1 VTRDASDGGRPLA
14 GESVVVVGAGFG
26 GLSAAAHLADRGA
39 DVEVVERDDRVGGVA
54 NRIEAEG
61 FRFDTGPSW
70 YLMPETFERFFGA
83 FGRSPGDYYDLTR
96 LDPQYRLFWR
106 DGDRAEVPADRD
118 AVRALFESYEAGAAD
133 ALDDYLDGAAE
144 AYEVGMKRFVYEDRS
159 RLRDLLDVDVAR
171 SARGLSLLGT
181 MDDHVADYFD
191 HPKLRQIVQYS
202 LVFLG
207 GSPHNTP
214 ALYSLMSHVDLELG
228 VYYPEGGMYSVV
240 EGVADLATD
249 LGVTV
254 STGEEVRGI
263 DPGPTVETDR
273 RTLAPDHVVCNANPA
288 HVERDLLPPEG
299 RRYGADYWDSRTYAP
314 SAFLLYLGVEGSV
327 DPLAHH
333 SLVLPEDWDPHFA
346 SIFDDPAW
354 PDDPAYYVNVPSVTD
369 ETVAPDGCE
378 TVVVLVPVA
387 PGLDDGP
394 ERRAAFRDQILDDLA
409 EHAGVDL
416 RGRIV
421 VEREASVSTF
431 ADRFALPEGT
441 ALGLAHTL
449 RQTGPLRPSRRG
461 GLDGLY
467 YAGAFTGP
475 GIGVPMALLS
485 GEQTADAVVADASG
499 SRLDA
504 VADRVG
510 SLGTALPGAFPP

>member
-1 VTRDASDGGRPLA
+1 VTCDTHDDERPLA
-14 GESVVVVGAGFG
+14 DESAVVVGAGLG
-26 GLSAAAHLADRGA
+26 GLSAACHLADRGA
-39 DVEVVERDDRVGGVA
+39 DVEVIERNSRVGGVA
-54 NRIEAEG
+54 SRIETGG

-70 YLMPETFERFFGA
+70 YLMPETFERFFDA
-83 FGRSPGDYYDLTR
+83 FDRSPEDYYDLTR

-106 DGDRAEVPADRD
+106 DGDRADVPADLD
-118 AVRALFESYEAGAAD
+118 AVRDLFESYEDGAAE
-133 ALDDYLDGAAE
+133 ALDDYLASAAE
-144 AYEVGMKRFVYEDRS
+144 AYEVGTERFVYEDRS
-159 RLRDLLDVDVAR
+159 RLRDLVDVDVVR

-181 MDDHVADYFD
+181 MDDHVAGFFD
-191 HPKLRQIVQYS
+191 SPKLRQIVQYS

-207 GSPHNTP
+207 GAPHNTP
-214 ALYSLMSHVDLELG
+214 ALYSLMSYVDLELG

-240 EGVADLATD
+240 EGVAALATE
-249 LGVTV
+249 LGAAV
-254 STGEEVRGI
+254 STGETVVGL
-263 DPGPTVETDR
+263 DHGPTVETDR
-273 RTLAPDHVVCNANPA
+273 RTLAPDRVVCNANPA

-299 RRYGADYWDSRTYAP
+299 RRYGDDYWDSRTYAP

-333 SLVLPEDWDPHFA
+333 SLVLPEDWGPHFA

-354 PDDPAYYVNVPSVTD
+354 PDTPSYYVNVPSATD

-387 PGLDDGP
+387 PGLDDDAA
-394 ERRAAFRDQILDDLA
+394 RRAAFRDQILDDL
-409 EHAGVDL
+409 ECHTGVDL

-421 VEREASVSTF
+421 VERQASVSTF

-461 GLDGLY
+461 GIDGLY
-467 YAGAFTGP
+467 YTGAFTGP
-475 GIGVPMALLS
+475 GIGVPMVLLS
-485 GEQTADAVVADASG
+485 GEQTADAVVEDAGG
-499 SRLDA
+499 SRLPR
-504 VADRVG
+504 VAR
-510 SLGTALPGAFPP
+510 SLAAAAPFDGGFRP